1 MNVVEL
7 VGEPAG
13 YSNKVV
19 LEDLRLQITAGER
32 VAIIGESGSGKTT
45 LLKLIEQRAT
55 QTVALVPQD
64 LGLVR
69 ALTVFHNVYMGRLN
83 QNPALH
89 NLRNLVW
96 PARQDVNAVREV
108 LEDLRLTDKI
118 FTPVGQLSGGQ
129 QQRTAVARALHSAG
143 DLFIG
148 DEPVSAVD
156 DHQARELLNIT
167 GQQKNTVVVA
177 LHDRALAL
185 SFAQRL
191 IGLRDGRIVFDSP
204 TEGLTPTDLDHLYLP

>member
-7 VGEPAG
+7 AGEPAG
-13 YSNKVV
+13 YSNNVV
-19 LEDLRLQITAGER
+19 LDDVHLRITAGER
-32 VAIIGESGSGKTT
+32 IAIVGESGSGKTT
-45 LLKLIEQRAT
+45 LLKLIEKHAT

-83 QNPALH
+83 QNRTLH
-89 NLRNLVW
+89 NLRNLIW
-96 PARQDVNAVREV
+96 PMWQDVSEVRGV
-108 LEDLRLTDKI
+108 LEGLRLTDKL

-129 QQRTAVARALHSAG
+129 QQRTAVARALYCAG
-143 DLFIG
+143 DMFIG

-156 DHQARELLNIT
+156 DHQARELLNIASK
-167 GQQKNTVVVA
+167 QKDTVVVA
-177 LHDRALAL
+177 LHDRTLAL

-191 IGLRDGRIVFDSP
+191 IGLRHGRIVLDSP
-204 TEGLTPTDLDHLYLP
+204 AAGLTPADLDHLYLP

>member
-7 VGEPAG
+7 AGEPAG
-13 YSNKVV
+13 YSDKVI
-19 LEDLRLQITAGER
+19 LEDVRLRIAAGER
-32 VAIIGESGSGKTT
+32 IAIIGESGSGKTT
-45 LLKLIEQRAT
+45 LLKLIEKRST

-83 QNPALH
+83 QNRALH

-96 PARQDVNAVREV
+96 PARQNVSEVRAL
-108 LEDLRLTDKI
+108 LEGLRLSDKL

-129 QQRTAVARALHSAG
+129 QQRTAVARALYSAG
-143 DLFIG
+143 DMFIG

-156 DHQARELLNIT
+156 DHQARELLNIAS
-167 GQQKNTVVVA
+167 QQKNTVVVA

-191 IGLRDGRIVFDSP
+191 IGLRHGRIVFDSP
-204 TEGLTPTDLDHLYLP
+204 VVGLTPADLDHLYLP